1 MTVVNALI
9 FALAFALVSCRA
21 SDLNFSVRIIISS
34 ASESIDQGGSPEES
48 QGREGGDNKN
58 VHCRT
63 KSCEP
68 LILQCTVRI
77 EDREREG
84 TDLGL
89 VFDGGD
95 KSCLDERC
103 WSSKDRARD
112 VVSCDSRETEE
123 REGSK
128 ILTDAHGEVTMLHL
142 KLSQEERDRQ

>member
-1 MTVVNALI
+1 MTVVHALI
-9 FALAFALVSCRA
+9 FALALAFALVICRA

-34 ASESIDQGGSPEES
+34 AAESIDQGGSPEES
-48 QGREGGDNKN
+48 QSREGGDNKN

-128 ILTDAHGEVTMLHL
+128 
-142 KLSQEERDRQ
+142 RDLPMPMAR